1 MGRKRGEHYIEK
13 QKLTEEIV
21 RYHETGVMSEELGG
35 YLIKIANRFA
45 SKPNFSQYS
54 YKDEF
59 VSEAICRM
67 VDQIHKIDLDHPSC
81 NPFSYLTQQCYWI
94 FVAKINK
101 ENKYSKL
108 KDSLTD
114 YYYNEIESSENI
126 HYKRNVDE
134 D

>member
-13 QKLTEEIV
+13 QKLWDEIKS
-21 RYHETGVMSEELGG
+21 YKDTGVMSEELGG
-35 YLIKIANRFA
+35 YLIKIANQFA
-45 SKPNFSQYS
+45 SKPNFSRYS

-67 VDQIHKIDLDHPSC
+67 VDQIDKINLDHPSC

-108 KDSLTD
+108 KETLKD
-114 YYYNEIESSENI
+114 YYYSEIEASENI
-126 HYKRNVDE
+126 TYKKNPDN